1 MSNYC
6 VETGWAGDTIYTKT
20 YNTLVLQIFKNN
32 TRGGY
37 HYRILRNPWN
47 NEYIFNQTGYTD
59 FKTAERD
66 GERKIDDL
74 VRAGPSVIDQVQ
86 LGSSRYYL

>member
-1 MSNYC
+1 MENYC

-20 YNTLVLQIFKNN
+20 YNGLVLQIFKNN

-37 HYRILRNPWN
+37 HYRVLRTPWN
-47 NEYIFNQTGYTD
+47 YEYIFNESGYND
-59 FKTAERD
+59 FASAERY

-86 LGSSRYYL
+86 RASSRNYL

>member
-37 HYRILRNPWN
+37 HYRILRTPWN
-47 NEYIFNQTGYTD
+47 YEYIFNESGYTD

>member
-47 NEYIFNQTGYTD
+47 HDYVFNQTGYTD

>member
-1 MSNYC
+1 MENYC

-20 YNTLVLQIFKNN
+20 YNGLVLQIFKNN

-37 HYRILRNPWN
+37 HYRVLRNPWN
-47 NEYIFNQTGYTD
+47 YEYVFNKTGYTD

-66 GERKIDDL
+66 GEEKIREL
-74 VRAGPSVIDQVQ
+74 VRGGPNLIDQVQ
-86 LGSSRYYL
+86 RASSRYYL